1 MNYTLITG
9 ASSGIGLEL
18 SHLLAEAGNNL
29 ILVARKEREL
39 YELQASL
46 KKKYDI
52 QVEVIIKDLAVPG
65 APKEIY
71 SHIINKKINIDTLIN
86 NAGVGSF
93 GPFNEISLDKDINL
107 IDVNV
112 RALTELTKLFLPQLL
127 ENKKGRILN
136 VASTAGFMP
145 GPYMAVYYASKS
157 YVISFSE
164 ALSSELKDTGVTVS
178 VLCPGPTKTGFQAK
192 AEMKKSDFVSLGV
205 MEARDV
211 ALCGYKGML
220 KGKTIIIPGFLNKLL
235 VFGGKLI
242 PRKLL
247 TALAKSTQKI
257 N

>member
-18 SHLLAEAGNNL
+18 CHLLAEAGNNI
-29 ILVARKEREL
+29 ILVARKEKEL
-39 YELQASL
+39 YELRSSL
-46 KKKYDI
+46 MKQYDI
-52 QVEVIIKDLAVPG
+52 QVEVIIKDLAAPN

-71 SHIINKKINIDTLIN
+71 THIMNREIKVDTLIN

-93 GPFNEISLDKDINL
+93 GPFSKISLEKDMNL
-107 IDVNV
+107 IDVNI
-112 RALTELTKLFLPQLL
+112 RALTELTKLFLPELL
-127 ENKKGRILN
+127 KREKGRILN

-145 GPYMAVYYASKS
+145 GPYMATYYASKA
-157 YVISFSE
+157 YVISFTE
-164 ALSSELKDTGVTVS
+164 ALASELKGTAVTVS

-192 AEMKKSDFVSLGV
+192 AEMKKSDFVTLGV
-205 MEARDV
+205 MEAKAV
-211 ALCGYKGML
+211 ALCGFNGML
-220 KGKTIIIPGFLNKLL
+220 KGKTIIIPGALNKLL
-235 VFGGKLI
+235 VYGSKLF

>member
-1 MNYTLITG
+1 MNYALITG

-18 SHLLAEAGNNL
+18 SHLLAEAGSNL
-29 ILVARKEREL
+29 ILVARKEKDL
-39 YELQASL
+39 YELKTSL
-46 KKKYDI
+46 TKKYNI
-52 QVEVIIKDLAVPG
+52 SVEVIKKDLGNPS

-71 SHIINKKINIDTLIN
+71 DEVASKGMSVDTLIN

-93 GPFNEISLDKDINL
+93 GPFSEISLEKDINL

-112 RALTELTKLFLPQLL
+112 RALTELTKLFLPHLL
-127 ENKKGRILN
+127 EEKKGRILN

-145 GPYMAVYYASKS
+145 GPYMAVYYASKA

-164 ALSSELKDTGVTVS
+164 ALSSELEGTSVSVS

-205 MEARDV
+205 MDAKTV

-220 KGKTIIIPGFLNKLL
+220 KGKTIIIPGYLNKLL
-235 VFGGKLI
+235 ILGGKLM

-247 TALAKSTQKI
+247 TALAKSTQKV

>member
-1 MNYTLITG
+1 MNYAVITG

-18 SHLLAEAGNNL
+18 CHLLAEAGNNL

-39 YELQASL
+39 YELKATL
-46 KKKYDI
+46 LEKYDI
-52 QVEVIIKDLAVPG
+52 QIEVIIKDLADPN

-71 SHIINKKINIDTLIN
+71 AHIISMGINVDTLIN

-93 GPFNEISLDKDINL
+93 GPFNEISLEKDINL

-112 RALTELTKLFLPQLL
+112 RALTELTKLFLPHLL
-127 ENKKGRILN
+127 ESKKGRILN

-145 GPYMAVYYASKS
+145 GPYMATYYASKA

-164 ALSSELKDTGVTVS
+164 ALASELKGTSVTVS
-178 VLCPGPTKTGFQAK
+178 VLCPGPTRTGFQAK

-205 MEARDV
+205 MEAKDV

-235 VFGGKLI
+235 VYSSKLM

>member
-18 SHLLAEAGNNL
+18 CHLLAEAGNNI

-39 YELQASL
+39 YQLKASL
-46 KKKYDI
+46 MEKFGI
-52 QVEVIIKDLAVPG
+52 QVEVIIKDLANPD

-71 SHIINKKINIDTLIN
+71 THIISRGININTLIN

-93 GPFNEISLDKDINL
+93 GPFNEISLEKDINL
-107 IDVNV
+107 LDVNI
-112 RALTELTKLFLPQLL
+112 RALTELTKLFLPHLL
-127 ENKKGRILN
+127 ENGKGRILN

-145 GPYMAVYYASKS
+145 GPYMATYYASKA

-164 ALSSELKDTGVTVS
+164 ALASELKGTGVTVS

-205 MEARDV
+205 MEAKAV
-211 ALCGYKGML
+211 ALCGYEGML
-220 KGKTIIIPGFLNKLL
+220 KGKTIIIPGILNKLL
-235 VFGGKLI
+235 VYGSKLI

>member
-18 SHLLAEAGNNL
+18 CHLLAEAGNNI

-39 YELQASL
+39 YELKATL
-46 KKKYDI
+46 TKKYNI
-52 QVEVIIKDLAVPG
+52 QVEVIIKDLANPI

-71 SHIINKKINIDTLIN
+71 SHIISKGINVDTLIN

-93 GPFNEISLDKDINL
+93 GPFNEISLEKDINL
-107 IDVNV
+107 IDVNI
-112 RALTELTKLFLPQLL
+112 RSLTELTKLFLPHLL
-127 ENKKGRILN
+127 KNEKGRILN

-145 GPYMAVYYASKS
+145 GPYMAVYYASKA

-164 ALSSELKDTGVTVS
+164 ALSSELKGTAVTVS
-178 VLCPGPTKTGFQAK
+178 VLCPGPTKTDFQAK

-205 MEARDV
+205 MDAKAV
-211 ALCGYKGML
+211 ALYGYKGML
-220 KGKTIIIPGFLNKLL
+220 KGKTIIIPGVLNKLL
-235 VFGGKLI
+235 VFGSKLI

-247 TALAKSTQKI
+247 TTLAKSTQKI